1 MKKIFLLLL
10 FFCAST
16 FAQDD
21 TELRKVVITTN
32 DSLAGKEIE
41 NIPFAVI
48 EEVPL
53 FPNCENVDKNMRMN
67 CFNSQM
73 AEHIKKNFSYPA
85 EAMNQQVQGRV
96 YVNFT
101 IDKEGNIKD
110 IVTRGHSLLVGEAR
124 RIIELL
130 PQMTPGK
137 QKGKTV
143 NVRYTLPI
151 SFRLTE

>member
-1 MKKIFLLLL
+1 MKKLFIFLL
-10 FFCAST
+10 FSSVSI
-16 FAQDD
+16 FAQEV
-21 TELRKVVITTN
+21 TEFKKVIITEN
-32 DSLAGKEIE
+32 DSLTGKEIE

-53 FPNCENVDKNMRMN
+53 FPECQEVEKSMRMS
-67 CFNSQM
+67 CFNAQM
-73 AEHIKKNFSYPA
+73 AEHIKKNFTYPA

-110 IVTRGHSLLVGEAR
+110 IATRGHSLLIGEAR

-137 QKGKTV
+137 QKGKAV

-151 SFRLTE
+151 SFKLTN